1 MNQTELGEK
10 TPSVLESSASR
21 SRVQQS
27 EDMLTDTS
35 PEFQRLAALARYQL
49 EPDVSLDQQSFERLV
64 AMAARLFSV
73 QTALISFIGDG
84 WQWWGATCG
93 MNALGL
99 PGTGMDASQS
109 MCSTVV
115 ASGKALQIPDMAQHE
130 TYRSHPLASE
140 NGVRFYAS
148 EPLLTPDGYAIGTLC
163 VMDPSPRVPL
173 TSDEQQTLTD
183 LAQLVMDELELRL
196 LALRHERQAS
206 ASDLLSESLRE
217 ALAHAE
223 TLQAISALSE
233 LGLSIDELLFQAV
246 ALCASVCDVDLGSL
260 VAIHDDRA
268 FIFPAWHSPSAA
280 GLAGAVSRGLKR
292 GECEQIWTSA
302 LSQQQLPMFS
312 NNYGSQAGAH
322 LAMVQGGVVAQ
333 AYAPMGGRGETRF
346 LMVLSR
352 VRRDR
357 PWRPYQRQLVTAV
370 ARMMRDLSQQRRQE
384 EELGANSAQLNLAL
398 SSAPLVLFSVD
409 RAGIFRLVR
418 GSSEETKAWESLVG
432 RGVDEAFQAVPQ
444 VLHNIR
450 RAISGENFEDVVR
463 VADQTYD
470 VRYIHA
476 QDAAGQP
483 AGALGLGYN
492 VTGLAQAEQRATAA
506 QREAEALLDLA
517 QTVTGDVLNSVV
529 ADSALDS
536 LSRATDGGWLILWE
550 LRGEKY
556 FPVSQRG
563 SAPGLQL
570 PRLDRL
576 HSGGVSVSVYDSVV
590 GVVDRNVYLRAS
602 SLPEALTRAGVG
614 GLAALPLTVKNGQCQ
629 VGLVAYLHRPWK
641 PAERELLETACAIFG
656 AGLERRQRMNDLEHD
671 AATDALTGV
680 GNRRALNLALVAAL
694 DRAAMQ
700 RATLE
705 RPAGNRETQRD
716 SDSPAEAGLSVVS
729 IDLDGLKSV
738 NDLHGHARGDA
749 LLSQFAADLR
759 SALPVGGELFR
770 LGGDEF
776 VAVYPVGPSAVD
788 APPKRAAVSARK
800 KPGEK
805 TLAELDWLQV
815 AVEATRRAGFAAAS
829 ASAGA
834 ARFPE
839 DASSAA
845 DLLRLS
851 DERLYAEK
859 ERRGNGRVAATEG

>member
-1 MNQTELGEK
+1 MDQTEWSSEA
-10 TPSVLESSASR
+10 TSVAESSELR
-21 SRVQQS
+21 SRVKLA

-35 PEFQRLAALARYQL
+35 PELRRLAALARYQL
-49 EPDVSLDQQSFERLV
+49 EPDVPLDQQSFERLIG
-64 AMAARLFSV
+64 MAARLFSV
-73 QTALISFIGDG
+73 PTALISFIGDG

-93 MNALGL
+93 MASLDL
-99 PGTGMDASQS
+99 PETGMEASQS
-109 MCSTVV
+109 LCSVV
-115 ASGKALQIPDMAQHE
+115 IESGRPLVIPDMSRDD
-130 TYRSHPLASE
+130 TYRQHPLTSE
-140 NGVRFYAS
+140 NGVQFYAS
-148 EPLLTPDGYAIGTLC
+148 EPLITPDGYAIGTLC
-163 VMDPSPRVPL
+163 LMDVHSRGPL
-173 TSDEQQTLTD
+173 TASERQTLAD
-183 LAQLVMDELELRL
+183 LAQLIMDELELRL
-196 LALRHERQAS
+196 LALEHERQAG
-206 ASDLLSESLRE
+206 ASKLLSESLRE
-217 ALAHAE
+217 ALAQAE

-233 LGLSIDELLFQAV
+233 LGLGVDELLFQAV

-260 VAIHDDRA
+260 VALHEDRA
-268 FIFPAWHSPSAA
+268 FIFPAWHSPRAA
-280 GLAGAVSRGLKR
+280 GLADAVSRGLKR
-292 GECEQIWTSA
+292 SECEQIWTSA
-302 LSQQQLPMFS
+302 LSNTQQSVFF

-322 LAMVQGGVVAQ
+322 LAMVQAGVKAQ
-333 AYAPMGGRGETRF
+333 AYAPIGGRGEARF

-352 VRRDR
+352 VHRDK
-357 PWRPYQRQLVTAV
+357 PWRPYQRQLITAV
-370 ARMMRDLSQQRRQE
+370 ARMMRDLSKQRRQQ
-384 EELGANSAQLNLAL
+384 EELGANSAQLDLAL

-418 GSSEETKAWESLVG
+418 GSSEETHAWQSLVG

-444 VLHNIR
+444 VPHNIH
-450 RAISGENFEDVVR
+450 RAISGENFEDVVH

-492 VTGLAQAEQRATAA
+492 VTGLVRAEQRATAA

-517 QTVTGDVLNSVV
+517 QTVTGDVLSKLV

-536 LSRATDGGWLILWE
+536 LSRATDGGWLVLWQ

-556 FPVSQRG
+556 YPVSQRG
-563 SAPGLQL
+563 SASGLEL

-576 HSGGVSVSVYDSVV
+576 HDGGVPVSVYDSVV

-602 SLPEALTRAGVG
+602 SLPAALTRAGVG
-614 GLAALPLTVKNGQCQ
+614 GLAALPLMVKHGQCQ
-629 VGLVAYLHRPWK
+629 VGLAAYLHRPWK

-656 AGLERRQRMNDLEHD
+656 AGLERRQQMNELEHD

-694 DRAAMQ
+694 DRASLN
-700 RATLE
+700 RAALE
-705 RPAGNRETQRD
+705 RETQQT
-716 SDSPAEAGLSVVS
+716 SGPQSEAGLSVVS
-729 IDLDGLKSV
+729 IDLDGLKIV

-759 SALPVGGELFR
+759 DALPVRGELFR

-776 VAVYPVGPSAVD
+776 VAVYPVGA
-788 APPKRAAVSARK
+788 APERAATPAKTR
-800 KPGEK
+800 PGEK
-805 TLAELDWLQV
+805 GPSEAPPSKQPPGELDWLQV
-815 AVEATRRAGFAAAS
+815 AVRATRRAGFAAAS

-834 ARFPE
+834 ARFPD

-859 ERRGNGRVAATEG
+859 ERRGGGRVPGAGS